1 MVFGGKKQ
9 LEEEVAELKVQ
20 NQKKENVIKELR
32 SRKTDA
38 EEQFATLTAS
48 HAQMAQHME
57 RISEQVGHVA
67 ELAEK
72 SQAAAGDV
80 HSTMMGVN
88 NAVESFGATHSVF
101 LGQLKNQNE
110 KVSEFLEQHRGYGAT
125 VEKLSEVHGQ
135 MKEAEE
141 KMGQTIA
148 EMKEYGKSMGV
159 LALNAAIE
167 AGRMGEAGLSFINA
181 AEEVRSYSE
190 KYEASAEIM
199 KEELK
204 ASKAR
209 VTELEEEVEKLKML
223 FKDCT
228 IAVGKLYSNGV
239 QNLSA
244 YEAGQID
251 LRESISGST
260 VGRADALK
268 QAGEEFVRIQEKLNG
283 QLQAAKEEME
293 EQKNC
298 ADELEAIYKD
308 LQKTAERA

>member
-20 NQKKENVIKELR
+20 NLKKENLINELR
-32 SRKTDA
+32 SRKGEV
-38 EEQFATLTAS
+38 EEQFTGLTAS
-48 HAQMAQHME
+48 YAQMSQHME
-57 RISEQVGHVA
+57 QISEQVGRVA
-67 ELAEK
+67 ELASE
-72 SQAAAGDV
+72 SQAAAADV
-80 HSTMMGVN
+80 HSTVMGVN

-101 LGQLKNQNE
+101 LGQIKNQNE
-110 KVSEFLEQHRGYGAT
+110 KISEFLEQHRGYGAS
-125 VEKLSEVHGQ
+125 VEKLSEVQVQ
-135 MKEAEE
+135 MKEADE
-141 KMGQTIA
+141 KAGQTIA
-148 EMKEYGKSMGV
+148 EMKEYGKTMGV

-167 AGRMGEAGLSFINA
+167 AGHMGEAGLSFINA

-209 VTELEEEVEKLKML
+209 VAELEKEVETLKAL

-228 IAVGKLYSNGV
+228 MAVGKLYSNGV

-244 YEAGQID
+244 YEAGQIN
-251 LRESISGST
+251 LRESISSST

-268 QAGEEFVRIQEKLNG
+268 QAGEEFVRIQEKLDG
-283 QLQAAKEEME
+283 QLKAAKEEML

-298 ADELEAIYKD
+298 ADELETIYKD
-308 LQKTAERA
+308 LQKTAEHV